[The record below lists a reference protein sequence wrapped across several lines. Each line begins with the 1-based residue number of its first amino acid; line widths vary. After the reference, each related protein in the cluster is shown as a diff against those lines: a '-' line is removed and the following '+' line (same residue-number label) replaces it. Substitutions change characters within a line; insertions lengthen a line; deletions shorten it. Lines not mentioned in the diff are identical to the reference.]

1 MFGDHLYC
9 NNCKQVYRDIEEIHN
24 TRTDTHFKPM
34 CPVCG
39 GWVSVNIEVRLLEL
53 EKFKQD
59 KDKNNINKER
69 HILEQAME
77 KWRLQHVN

>member
-1 MFGDHLYC
+1 
-9 NNCKQVYRDIEEIHN
+9 
-24 TRTDTHFKPM
+24 M